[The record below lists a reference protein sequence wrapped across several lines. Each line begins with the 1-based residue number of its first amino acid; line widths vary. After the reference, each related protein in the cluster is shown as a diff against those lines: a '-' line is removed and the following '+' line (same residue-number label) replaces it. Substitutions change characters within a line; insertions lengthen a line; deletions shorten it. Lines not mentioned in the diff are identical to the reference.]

1 MGGKLGSPDLSL
13 GAGRLGYVCRQ
24 AAYPNPPAQRGN
36 WWNSSLAAYSIASA
50 PLLPGLNCV
59 FPAAYTNSP
68 DPLAL
73 QGR

>member
-1 MGGKLGSPDLSL
+1 MFAVKPHIPIRQLSGVIGGIP
-13 GAGRLGYVCRQ
+13 
-24 AAYPNPPAQRGN
+24 AALPPILLPQ
-36 WWNSSLAAYSIASA
+36 L

-59 FPAAYTNSP
+59 IPAAYTNSP